1 MRLLL
6 TSGGVTN
13 QSIQDAL
20 VGLLGRPIA
29 DSHAL
34 CIPTAQWGHPVC
46 GPTSVRGFVSG
57 IPPWDGMTGLPWKS
71 LGVLELTALPTIG
84 AERWVP

>member
-13 QSIQDAL
+13 QSINDAL
-20 VGLLGRPIA
+20 GDLLSRPIA

-34 CIPTAQWGHPVC
+34 CIPTAQWGHPAC
-46 GPTSVRGFVSG
+46 GPISVRGFVSG
-57 IPPWDGMTGLPWKS
+57 TPPWGSMTALPWKS
-71 LGVLELTALPTIG
+71 LGVLELAALPTIG
-84 AERWVP
+84 AER